1 VLEPPTGE
9 SVQSVSSD
17 EVKADVGAVLLGV
30 RAGAL
35 TVTPKLIGGVRP
47 RMTNG
52 RPMTAETME
61 RSQDQRNEK
70 IFEAEEIPDSPLV
83 MALPMAPRPEL
94 RPLPMADPAWPGE
107 AARAA
112 NGAEIGDGVS
122 QGVTDAV
129 GYRLGRILELLDQLI
144 QKYQPHADREPF
156 KDRLRGKFCAHAM
169 SW

>member
-61 RSQDQRNEK
+61 RSQDQR
-70 IFEAEEIPDSPLV
+70 LQWG
-83 MALPMAPRPEL
+83 R
-94 RPLPMADPAWPGE
+94 
-107 AARAA
+107 AR
-112 NGAEIGDGVS
+112 
-122 QGVTDAV
+122 
-129 GYRLGRILELLDQLI
+129 GR
-144 QKYQPHADREPF
+144 
-156 KDRLRGKFCAHAM
+156 G
-169 SW
+169 